1 MGSTLIRS
9 PPFHDRFYPDRDQQA
24 IIVEY
29 VLRSLGRGNNVAED
43 LSQRVDVFGP
53 LPFDAAIDAQWIYGA
68 HWVNLADT
76 CAARK

>member
-1 MGSTLIRS
+1 MGSTLIRP

-53 LPFDAAIDAQWIYGA
+53 L
-68 HWVNLADT
+68 
-76 CAARK
+76 